1 MPDAFNNVR
10 GTHFLTSGWSLNI
23 KTNKV
28 GQSLYIKVQTKFHL
42 HTGYVR
48 YVRYEYHSSSFIL
61 DLYYLPES
69 SSSLSAFLAGVP
81 FPTLVPLAGV
91 AFFTALGGGACSFLK
106 KNYSN
111 KKKNKK
117 TLNTTFYILAIK
129 YLRQRLCTSSSSSL
143 LSSSLDSSST
153 SLGGGGAFFF
163 WAACL
168 FAAFKRNPG
177 MQKLLLPMFLKP
189 NNNGAL
195 QVAKHRFR

>member
-111 KKKNKK
+111 KKKKK

>member
-28 GQSLYIKVQTKFHL
+28 GQSLYIKVQTKLHL

-81 FPTLVPLAGV
+81 FPTTLVPLAGV
-91 AFFTALGGGACSFLK
+91 AFFTALGGGACSFK
-106 KNYSN
+106 KNYNNN
-111 KKKNKK
+111 KKH
-117 TLNTTFYILAIK
+117 LIPHFTFYFLAIK